1 MEPERFPLAGRTRA
15 RAKKRACGAHQVMRI
30 LLPIGVKALL
40 DGRLGRDA
48 ARECSRAAVLDE
60 LARRFRG
67 ELDGPAPDA

>member
-48 ARECSRAAVLDE
+48 VLDE